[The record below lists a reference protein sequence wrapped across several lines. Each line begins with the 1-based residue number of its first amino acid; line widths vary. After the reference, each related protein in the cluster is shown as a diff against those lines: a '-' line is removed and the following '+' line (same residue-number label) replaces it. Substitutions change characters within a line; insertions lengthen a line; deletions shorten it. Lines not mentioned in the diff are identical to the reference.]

1 MNSNDTKISII
12 IATYNS
18 EKTIK
23 KCIDSCLL
31 QDYPN
36 KEILI
41 IDGNSTD
48 NTSKIVHDYK
58 NSNLSFL
65 SEEDAGIYDAWN
77 KAIKICNG
85 DWVCF
90 IGSDDFWIFESAIS
104 KLVEKINDDKI
115 NFISAKVRVYNAKN
129 ESFFSMGNK
138 WDYKKLSSNINIAHP
153 GSLHKKSLINKFGL
167 FNNKFKIAGD
177 HDFLIRSGEE
187 IKPKFLN
194 LEIIQMLDSGISNS
208 KPILAFYE
216 SASAIIKNKNFGII
230 KGVNFFFKSIIKYYI
245 RKFLWKKK

>member
-1 MNSNDTKISII
+1 MKNNVTKISII

-23 KCIDSCLL
+23 KCLDSCLL

-41 IDGNSTD
+41 IDGNSSD
-48 NTSKIVHDYK
+48 NTLKIVQNFK
-58 NSNLSFL
+58 SPNLSFF
-65 SEEDAGIYDAWN
+65 SDADTGIYDAWN
-77 KAIKICNG
+77 KGVKICTG

-104 KLVEKINDDKI
+104 KLVEKTNDEKI
-115 NFISAKVRVYNAKN
+115 NFVSGKIRVYNAAS
-129 ESFFSMGNK
+129 ESFFLMGNK

-153 GSLHKKSLINKFGL
+153 GSLHKKSLIKKFGL
-167 FNNKFKIAGD
+167 FNSRFKIAGD

-187 IKPKFLN
+187 IKSEFLN

-216 SASAIIKNKNFGII
+216 SASAIMKNKNFGMM
-230 KGVNFFFKSIIKYYI
+230 KGINFFFKSIIKFYI
-245 RKFLWKKK
+245 RKLIWKKK

>member
-1 MNSNDTKISII
+1 LKNNFTKISII

-23 KCIDSCLL
+23 KCLDSCIL

-41 IDGNSTD
+41 IDGNSSD
-48 NTSKIVHDYK
+48 NTLKIVQNFK
-58 NSNLSFL
+58 SSNLSFF
-65 SEEDAGIYDAWN
+65 SDADTGIYDAWN
-77 KAIKICNG
+77 KGVKICTG

-90 IGSDDFWIFESAIS
+90 IGSDDFWIFKSAIS
-104 KLVEKINDDKI
+104 KLVEKINDEKI
-115 NFISAKVRVYNAKN
+115 NFVSGKIRVYNAANK
-129 ESFFSMGNK
+129 SFFLMGNK

-153 GSLHKKSLINKFGL
+153 GSLHKKSLIKKFGS
-167 FNNKFKIAGD
+167 FNSRFKIAGD

-187 IKPKFLN
+187 IKSEFLN

-216 SASAIIKNKNFGII
+216 SSSAIMKNKNFGMM
-230 KGVNFFFKSIIKYYI
+230 KGINFFFKSIIKFYI
-245 RKFLWKKK
+245 RKFIWKKR